1 MILIHSQFWNS
12 KENIEASFA
21 SLLNFA
27 ETVNLRKETGL
38 VPFFPCWLLGD
49 VIGAV
54 IFIPPCNLY
63 FSYSEN

>member
-27 ETVNLRKETGL
+27 ESVNLRKETGL
-38 VPFFPCWLLGD
+38 VPFSHAGCW
-49 VIGAV
+49 VT
-54 IFIPPCNLY
+54 
-63 FSYSEN
+63 

>member
-27 ETVNLRKETGL
+27 EAVNLRKETGL
-38 VPFFPCWLLGD
+38 VPFSHAGCW
-49 VIGAV
+49 VT
-54 IFIPPCNLY
+54 
-63 FSYSEN
+63 